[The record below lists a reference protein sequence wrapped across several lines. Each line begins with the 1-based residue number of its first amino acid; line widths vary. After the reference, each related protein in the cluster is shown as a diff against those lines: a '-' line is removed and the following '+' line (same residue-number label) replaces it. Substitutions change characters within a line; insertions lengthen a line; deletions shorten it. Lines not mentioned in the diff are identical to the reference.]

1 MGVAR
6 SFARPHP
13 RQLTN
18 RSTMEVEQTAGRE
31 PGFMATTLL
40 WPRVLARIF
49 DESWWED
56 VGAKRAPMLTNRTMD
71 VPHTSGTRILGS
83 AVPPHSQRWL
93 PRRLRYPALVWHVSR
108 FQ

>member
-6 SFARPHP
+6 SFAPPHP

-56 VGAKRAPMLTNRTMD
+56 VGVKQAPMLANRTLKCR
-71 VPHTSGTRILGS
+71 TLGNQNS
-83 AVPPHSQRWL
+83 RFRRFPHSRLWL
-93 PRRLRYPALVWHVSR
+93 PRQLRYQA
-108 FQ
+108 